1 MIAQALQ
8 LDNYLLRKR
17 NERLVAENAVLLNSK
32 QWNESRLIQM
42 SERITIMEFE
52 RMKNRTMKQRIAD
65 FCFKIICE
73 TQSISLDKR

>member
-17 NERLVAENAVLLNSK
+17 NERLVAENAALLDSK

-73 TQSISLDKR
+73 TQSNSLDKR